1 MRWAGGE
8 TAASSKSDNNIL
20 APETIDG
27 SPRVSERKEI
37 RRLLAYLRPYTPRL
51 VSGILLIAVMGVIE
65 FLIAFA
71 LRPAFDVILNPHSTT
86 QALVLFQIPYTHR
99 VIDLHSFAPRHF
111 HNVWTVFAVALLL
124 LTLVKGVAE
133 YIGSI
138 LIQHVGLSA
147 VTDLRNEVYSEVV
160 QQPIGFFQ
168 LNPVGR
174 VMSAVIS
181 DIEQMRSAFSDW
193 FAEFFRQSF
202 SLIAFIGVLM
212 KINWRMALGSAILIP
227 VVVWPVG
234 KFGRRIRRS
243 SEKSRSRLADLSHI
257 LQETISGNRVVKAFG
272 MEGFEIRK
280 FREAARNLLRENMRW
295 IRAFAATSPVMDVLG
310 AIVVALVLL
319 AARGEIKAGRMTVGL
334 FVAFAYALFK
344 AYEPIKR
351 LGNVYQLFL
360 QAAGTSRQVFSYL
373 DLPKEVMEAPG
384 AQKLPRLA
392 RSVEFDRASFA
403 YDGGPLILKRIDLD
417 VPAGTV
423 VAIVGSSGAGKTTLV
438 NLLPRFHSVTSGA
451 LRIDGHDIRDVT
463 LRSLRE
469 QMAIVTQETILFN
482 DTVRNNLCY
491 GQPDMPQEKIV
502 AAAQA
507 ALAHDFIVQMSLGY
521 DTVIGDRG
529 QRLSG
534 GQRQRLAIAR
544 ALLKDAPILILDEAT
559 SELDSESEMLVQ
571 RALNNLMTGRTVFV
585 IAHRL
590 STIRRADMI
599 VVLDDGTI
607 RERGTHEELL
617 SRNGIYARLYDM
629 QFRDVEPISRIAG
642 PE

>member
-1 MRWAGGE
+1 MS
-8 TAASSKSDNNIL
+8 T
-20 APETIDG
+20 PEPIH
-27 SPRVSERKEI
+27 SNSRVGARNEL
-37 RRLLAYLRPYTPRL
+37 RRLMGYLRPYVPRL
-51 VSGILLIAVMGVIE
+51 TLGILLIAVMGAVE
-65 FLIAFA
+65 FLVAFA
-71 LRPAFDVILNPHSTT
+71 LRPAFDIILNPHSTA
-86 QALVLFQIPYTHR
+86 QALVLFKIPYTQR
-99 VIDLHSFAPRHF
+99 VLDLHSFAPRHV
-111 HNVWTVFAVALLL
+111 HNVWTVFAFALLFL
-124 LTLVKGVAE
+124 VLTKGVAE

-147 VTDLRNEVYSEVV
+147 VTDLRNDVYAHVV

-168 LNPVGR
+168 NHPAGR

-181 DIEQMRSAFSDW
+181 DIEQLRSAFSDW
-193 FAEFFRQSF
+193 FAELFRQ
-202 SLIAFIGVLM
+202 AFALVAFVSVLLV
-212 KINWRMALGSAILIP
+212 INWRMALGSAVLIP
-227 VVVWPVG
+227 IVVWPVG

-257 LQETISGNRVVKAFG
+257 LQETITGNRVVKAFG
-272 MEGFEIRK
+272 MEDFEIHN
-280 FREAARNLLRENMRW
+280 FRESARKLLHENMRW
-295 IRAFAATSPVMDVLG
+295 IRAFAATSPVMDLLG

-334 FVAFAYALFK
+334 FVSFAYALFK

-360 QAAGTSRQVFSYL
+360 QAAGTSRQVFAYL
-373 DLPKEVMEAPG
+373 DLPREQMEAPG
-384 AQKLPRLA
+384 AKVLPRVTG
-392 RSVEFDRASFA
+392 SVVFDHASFA
-403 YDGGPLILKRIDLD
+403 YDGDPLILKGIDLT
-417 VPAGTV
+417 VPAGSV

-438 NLLPRFHSVTSGA
+438 NLLPRFHSPTSGA
-451 LRIDGHDIRDVT
+451 VRIDAYDVCEVT

-491 GQPDMPQEKIV
+491 GRPSMPKEKIM

-507 ALAHDFIVQMSLGY
+507 ALAHDFIMQMSRGY

-559 SELDSESEMLVQ
+559 SELDSESELMVQ
-571 RALNNLMTGRTVFV
+571 GALNNLMSGRTVFV

-590 STIRRADMI
+590 STIRRADLI
-599 VVLDDGTI
+599 AVLEDGTI
-607 RERGTHEELL
+607 RECGTHEELL
-617 SRNGIYARLYDM
+617 LRNGLYARLYDM
-629 QFRDVEPISRIAG
+629 QFRDAEPVSRVAG